1 MISFKKCLIISFIV
15 VAIVSIMSITIYF
28 ALTKPMLWILFGIE
42 ATFVLAFIL
51 WFLSLIW

>member
-1 MISFKKCLIISFIV
+1 MTSFKKCLIISFIV
-15 VAIVSIMSITIYF
+15 VAIVSIMSITVYF